1 MTLER
6 DVARRRQSSL
16 PGSLPDFGKPEMD
29 LQQLRHLNQDLLQ
42 RLKANQEEFRKCLPF
57 VMPSPS
63 ATPER
68 KRMLS
73 SGNRIQPPF
82 GPDLE
87 GATLNVS
94 ETRNSQLRL
103 DSLRSERRKEG
114 CSPSWGP
121 PRSPCMVVVPSLEA
135 GSGNG
140 ETAKEDAPQK
150 PPTASCPELKERT
163 GAREELTQNP
173 AEEERRQGTSAR
185 MPQTPKSILLT
196 PGGKHGRARK
206 KKEAGHVTFVSDTEE
221 PLISADSMSAQP
233 FLGYDWIAGLLE
245 TDTSLSEKP
254 EEYFAELQNF
264 RQVNKE
270 ACIRDHG
277 FELEDVNSS
286 ALDQEMETEAASHQ
300 CVFCYRLNKRLF
312 TVPMDPESACP
323 VCKTPRAEKPPET
336 LVEPA
341 FVRCSDVTGVCFAES
356 ASRGLPSSPRIN
368 TKSIDGKATRWRTIW
383 PCPPTALLVGRTPSE
398 FPAPSS
404 AAWIYIRP
412 WILGVHIRRCQHPL
426 EQLAALGVHV
436 RASQAGPHT
445 AFCGLG
451 CQRLARPE
459 DLGVLA
465 GETLLLGGLP
475 PLRVGRLSGRYG
487 SIRFPHSVSGPL
499 FPQAPRSQ
507 DPSSAPPGF
516 PILRQPPRH
525 GRQRR
530 GVGRLWGPR
539 SKTRLH
545 RPASRLPLLA
555 FLQGGWTGNTH
566 DPLPF
571 AAGQARL

>member
-1 MTLER
+1 MRKTTSGRVQSSPPPPLARARQTSSGPRKDQSGIIFGYFTPSPALER

-341 FVRCSDVTGVCFAES
+341 FVRVSFPRATLLPAYKHKIHRRKSYEMEDNLA
-356 ASRGLPSSPRIN
+356 LPSH
-368 TKSIDGKATRWRTIW
+368 
-383 PCPPTALLVGRTPSE
+383 C
-398 FPAPSS
+398 
-404 AAWIYIRP
+404 
-412 WILGVHIRRCQHPL
+412 
-426 EQLAALGVHV
+426 
-436 RASQAGPHT
+436 
-445 AFCGLG
+445 
-451 CQRLARPE
+451 
-459 DLGVLA
+459 LA
-465 GETLLLGGLP
+465 GWENP
-475 PLRVGRLSGRYG
+475 VRVSSPIVSSLDLHSSLDSRRSHQAMPTSTGTTG
-487 SIRFPHSVSGPL
+487 S
-499 FPQAPRSQ
+499 
-507 DPSSAPPGF
+507 PGCACASF
-516 PILRQPPRH
+516 T
-525 GRQRR
+525 
-530 GVGRLWGPR
+530 
-539 SKTRLH
+539 S
-545 RPASRLPLLA
+545 RPAYGILWSGVPTSRS
-555 FLQGGWTGNTH
+555 T
-566 DPLPF
+566 
-571 AAGQARL
+571 